1 MTYKRMRPAAPA
13 SANEPLVMIVPGGV
27 IENNTT
33 APQPCL
39 QGVRPQLRLFD
50 RDKTL
55 CPLLWSREV
64 RNGR

>member
-1 MTYKRMRPAAPA
+1 
-13 SANEPLVMIVPGGV
+13 MIVPGGV
-27 IENNTT
+27 IDSNTT

-39 QGVRPQLRLFD
+39 QGVRFQLRLVD

-55 CPLLWSREV
+55 FPLLWSREV